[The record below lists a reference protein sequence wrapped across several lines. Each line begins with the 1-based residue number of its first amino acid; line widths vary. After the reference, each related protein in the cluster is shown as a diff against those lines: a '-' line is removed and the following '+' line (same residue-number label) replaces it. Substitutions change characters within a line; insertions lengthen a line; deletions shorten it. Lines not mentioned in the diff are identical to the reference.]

1 MFALDD
7 HIIPPD
13 CSRALGAKIGSKEVL
28 NRYEGKGIPCLV
40 LVDAGGKVISD
51 SYEGEKYLGPA
62 KVIAD
67 IETIFAQQSGG
78 QVAQRQ

>member
-1 MFALDD
+1 METYMKEATCRGRRL
-7 HIIPPD
+7 I
-13 CSRALGAKIGSKEVL
+13 SRRSVAEEVL

-62 KVIAD
+62 KVMAD
-67 IETIFAQQSGG
+67 IETIFAQQAGG